1 MNTYIFRLTDDSEI
15 EIQAAT
21 RVCAME
27 IFEDMY
33 FKNGKWIVDVKE
45 IDVLQKA
52 IK

>member
-1 MNTYIFRLTDDSEI
+1 MNIYVFRLTDDSEI

-33 FKNGKWIVDVKE
+33 YENGKWKVEVKE
-45 IDVLQKA
+45 ICVKERG
-52 IK
+52 